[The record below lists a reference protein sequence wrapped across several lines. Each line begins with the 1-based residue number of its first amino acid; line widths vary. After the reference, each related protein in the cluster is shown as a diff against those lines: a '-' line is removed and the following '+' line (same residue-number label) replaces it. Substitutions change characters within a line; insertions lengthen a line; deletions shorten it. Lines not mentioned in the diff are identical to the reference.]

1 MTRTAAAIGIK
12 GSNTA
17 LITPFKGGK
26 VDAVGFKRFV
36 DWQIAEGTHGLVP
49 VGTTGETPTLSHE
62 EHIAVVQMCVEA
74 ARRRVPVIAGAGSNS
89 TDEAIMLTRAAKDAG
104 ADATLHSTGYYN
116 KPTQEGL
123 YLHFKAISDAVELP
137 IILYNV
143 PGRSVVDIGAETF
156 ARICGLKNVVG
167 IKDATSNLQRQS
179 QHRQLLG
186 DKYLALTGEDAT
198 ALGFMAHGGHGAI
211 SVTSNVAPRLCA
223 TFQETCL
230 KGDYALAL
238 KQHDHLMPLHDAMFI
253 ETSPA
258 PVKYAAWRLGI
269 IDSPDCRLPLAPLS
283 DAGKKA
289 VDAAL
294 AAVGLLKAKAAE

>member
-89 TDEAIMLTRAAKDAG
+89 TDEAIMLTKAAKDAG
-104 ADATLHSTGYYN
+104 AEATLHSTGYYN
-116 KPTQEGL
+116 KPTQDGL
-123 YLHFKAISDAVELP
+123 YLHFKAISDAIDLP
-137 IILYNV
+137 IIVYNV

-186 DKYLALTGEDAT
+186 DKRDRTWL
-198 ALGFMAHGGHGAI
+198 HGARR
-211 SVTSNVAPRLCA
+211 SRC
-223 TFQETCL
+223 
-230 KGDYALAL
+230 
-238 KQHDHLMPLHDAMFI
+238 HLRDVERRA
-253 ETSPA
+253 A
-258 PVKYAAWRLGI
+258 PVCDVPGNLPQGRLRAR
-269 IDSPDCRLPLAPLS
+269 SETARPF
-283 DAGKKA
+283 
-289 VDAAL
+289 DAA
-294 AAVGLLKAKAAE
+294 A